1 MQKSFLLAMVSKRI
15 RITGRVQGVGYRAWT
30 MSQASQY
37 NIAGWVR
44 NRSDGSVEA
53 QLQGSEELIKAMI
66 KDCYDGPLMAHV
78 SNIEISDSS
87 PESLSGF
94 DYRATY

>member
-1 MQKSFLLAMVSKRI
+1 MYCKRI
-15 RITGRVQGVGYRAWT
+15 RISGRVQGVGYRAWT
-30 MSQASQY
+30 LSQARQY
-37 NIAGWVR
+37 NLTGWVR

-53 QLQGSEELIKAMI
+53 QLQGDEELVKAMI

-78 SNIEISDSS
+78 SNIEINDSG

-94 DYRATY
+94 DYRATF